1 MRSGNLVDLL
11 LEVKMMNEA
20 LEIQE
25 KIVKEEKMNEKERL
39 LLAQILVFDDA
50 DETPVKEE
58 LNVSFNK
65 ALRLKNLKLSNSRT
79 FLSKLRNIF
88 RRKNWNDH

>member
-11 LEVKMMNEA
+11 LEVKMMKEA

-25 KIVKEEKMNEKERL
+25 KIVKDEKMNEKERL

-65 ALRLKNLKLSNSRT
+65 ALRLKNLNLSIEE

-88 RRKNWNDH
+88 RRKNWNDR

>member
-11 LEVKMMNEA
+11 LEVKTMKEA

-25 KIVKEEKMNEKERL
+25 KIVKDEKMNEKERL

-65 ALRLKNLKLSNSRT
+65 ALRLKNLNLSIEE
-79 FLSKLRNIF
+79 FF
-88 RRKNWNDH
+88 E